1 MDRNFGKGGSR
12 VVWKVSPVV
21 GEEREREHEFCVQ
34 REKSSLLLV
43 DVGNPLMLGFRF
55 RKNSGELDNSV
66 LNNSVDNEKVTDSG
80 SSIKENVICS

>member
-1 MDRNFGKGGSR
+1 M
-12 VVWKVSPVV
+12 
-21 GEEREREHEFCVQ
+21 Q

-43 DVGNPLMLGFRF
+43 DVGNPLTLGFRF
-55 RKNSGELDNSV
+55 RENSGELDNSV